1 MLKDKKQAKKEIKSK
16 ALVDLQ
22 RQTRTEAR
30 TDELLKNDDLRNDY
44 AKVGSDDED
53 GSEDDADLEEERMM
67 EKIRAERQSK
77 KEEAQ
82 KA

>member
-1 MLKDKKQAKKEIKSK
+1 M
-16 ALVDLQ
+16 DLQ

-30 TDELLKNDDLRNDY
+30 TDELLKNDDLRNEY
-44 AKVGSDDED
+44 TKVGSDDDD
-53 GSEDDADLEEERMM
+53 GSEDVADLEEERMM
-67 EKIRAERQSK
+67 EKIRAERQAK